1 MSGREWWTQHRS
13 VSGHHGTTMH
23 VCEEKGGREG
33 RGEEGGGGK
42 RREAGRRQ
50 CVCVHVCACV

>member
-1 MSGREWWTQHRS
+1 MQHRS